1 MIFLRFWP
9 FEPHF
14 LINFFLIKKTRVC
27 YVLSRSVI
35 TRTSSSFKYDHQHF
49 GPFGVKVKMG
59 SITGLAGLVPACIVL
74 SFALSACAHYHLK
87 GSCYRP
93 EFDEDVPEVM

>member
-1 MIFLRFWP
+1 M
-9 FEPHF
+9 
-14 LINFFLIKKTRVC
+14 
-27 YVLSRSVI
+27 
-35 TRTSSSFKYDHQHF
+35 
-49 GPFGVKVKMG
+49 KMG
-59 SITGLAGLVPACIVL
+59 SITGLAGLVPTCIVL